1 VVVGSG
7 TFLMELESQALD
19 PLSCEAVTNLLI
31 SGLSGSEEHQHH

>member
-19 PLSCEAVTNLLI
+19 LLFCEAVSKCN
-31 SGLSGSEEHQHH
+31 